1 MCTNSR
7 RETHALVSIMWKWLT
22 SKMGSTICEVK
33 EKGYTGGIVTIAM
46 MFVAA
51 TL

>member
-7 RETHALVSIMWKWLT
+7 RETHVLASIMWKWL
-22 SKMGSTICEVK
+22 SSRMGSTICEVK
-33 EKGYTGGIVTIAM
+33 EKGYMIGIVATAM
-46 MFVAA
+46 MFVVA

>member
-7 RETHALVSIMWKWLT
+7 RGTHVLVSIMWKWLH

-33 EKGYTGGIVTIAM
+33 ESGYMGGIVITAM
-46 MFVAA
+46 MFVVAA
-51 TL
+51 L